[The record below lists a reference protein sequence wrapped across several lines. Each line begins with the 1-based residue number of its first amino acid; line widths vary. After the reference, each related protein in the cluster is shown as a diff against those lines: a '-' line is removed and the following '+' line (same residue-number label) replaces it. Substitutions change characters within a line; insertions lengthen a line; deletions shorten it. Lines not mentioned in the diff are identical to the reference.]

1 MAEDS
6 GCPPQ
11 LMSFFTGLAAGEFT
25 LYFAAAG
32 TRSPR
37 PGTWG
42 GVAKHRDAGSG
53 RRGALRS
60 EVEKEFLGRQAEEG

>member
-1 MAEDS
+1 MAEDIE
-6 GCPPQ
+6 CPPP

-37 PGTWG
+37 PGT
-42 GVAKHRDAGSG
+42 VLPAR
-53 RRGALRS
+53 
-60 EVEKEFLGRQAEEG
+60 ETQ